1 MLFALLIFGP
11 WLLFVVGHL
20 TFDVGECSSTVCVSV
35 SACCLPLRVSPCNE
49 VCSRMANEMTKASFV
64 GSNIDGLYYGC
75 VCMRECV
82 AACLVGWL
90 TGCFGSLMMTT
101 ITVKISDNDN
111 CCNDN
116 TIANDYYDEED
127 DYDDDDVVVVE
138 RLKTKTSFAGNE
150 KNF

>member
-1 MLFALLIFGP
+1 M
-11 WLLFVVGHL
+11 
-20 TFDVGECSSTVCVSV
+20 CVCV
-35 SACCLPLRVSPCNE
+35 
-49 VCSRMANEMTKASFV
+49 
-64 GSNIDGLYYGC
+64 
-75 VCMRECV
+75 RECV
-82 AACLVGWL
+82 AGWLVGWL

-127 DYDDDDVVVVE
+127 DYDYDNDDVVVVE